1 MKFVEKKI
9 KVKDKELKDLF
20 RRLEAARMGMQMMAE
35 NAHHYGMRAWQL
47 AGKLHGVDIDKYRY
61 YYEPKTETIEWKE
74 FEDERASV
82 KEAET

>member
-20 RRLEAARMGMQMMAE
+20 RRLEAARMGMQLMAE
-35 NAHHYGMRAWQL
+35 NAHHYSIRAWEL
-47 AGKLHGVDIDKYRY
+47 AKKLYGLDSDQKDYTFN
-61 YYEPKTETIEWKE
+61 PKTETIEWKE
-74 FEDERASV
+74 FEDEKASV